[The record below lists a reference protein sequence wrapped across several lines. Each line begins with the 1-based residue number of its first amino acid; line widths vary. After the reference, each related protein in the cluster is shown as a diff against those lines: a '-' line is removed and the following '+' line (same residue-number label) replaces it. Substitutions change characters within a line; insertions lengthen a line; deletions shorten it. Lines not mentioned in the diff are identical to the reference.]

1 MKLLK
6 IDNRDM
12 YTTADKTIDIIIKIL
27 LACSVALIACELY
40 ILLKL

>member
-6 IDNRDM
+6 IDNKNM
-12 YTTADKTIDIIIKIL
+12 LTTADKTTNVIIKIL
-27 LACSVALIACELY
+27 LACSVVLVGCELY

>member
-6 IDNRDM
+6 IDNKNM
-12 YTTADKTIDIIIKIL
+12 LTTSDRATNIIIKIL
-27 LACSVALIACELY
+27 LTCSIVVIGCELY